1 MPRILHFR
9 GGAEMNPIKR
19 KSIDRLIDGLGKYED
34 SRNAVKKSD
43 FTDLK
48 QFLKHFLNTPES
60 KQRKKLAEEFKKRH
74 LELYNFLKENQ
85 ELISAETE
93 ISRIIQAA
101 MSGETAESENSQL
114 TNLFEMIGKSLN
126 DI

>member
-1 MPRILHFR
+1 
-9 GGAEMNPIKR
+9 MNSIKK
-19 KSIDRLIDGLGKYED
+19 KSLDRLIDGLSKYED
-34 SRNAVKKSD
+34 SRNAVKNAD

-48 QFLKHFLNTPES
+48 QFLKSFLNTPES

-85 ELISAETE
+85 DLISSETEMNRIVQTVMSGESAETDTAK
-93 ISRIIQAA
+93 IS
-101 MSGETAESENSQL
+101 
-114 TNLFEMIGKSLN
+114 NLLEMIGESRN